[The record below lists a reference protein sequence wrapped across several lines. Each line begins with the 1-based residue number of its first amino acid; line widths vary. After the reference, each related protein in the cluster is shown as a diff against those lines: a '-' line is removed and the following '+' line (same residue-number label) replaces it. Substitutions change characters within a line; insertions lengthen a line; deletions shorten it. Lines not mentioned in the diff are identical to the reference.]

1 MCGTKVKEELTE
13 VETELKAGNEVN
25 IEKEFGDLFFSLVNA
40 ARLYGVRP
48 DNALEKTNLKFIAR
62 FNYVEAK
69 AKEQGK
75 HLNEMTLAQM
85 DELWDEAKLLK
96 LGE

>member
-1 MCGTKVKEELTE
+1 MWEKVKEELGE

-62 FNYVEAK
+62 FYYVEAQAK
-69 AKEQGK
+69 AQGK
-75 HLNEMTLAQM
+75 HLNDMTLEQM
-85 DELWDEAKLLK
+85 DQLWNEAKSLK

>member
-1 MCGTKVKEELTE
+1 MWEKVKEELGE

-25 IEKEFGDLFFSLVNA
+25 IEKEFGDLLFSLVNA

-62 FNYVEAK
+62 FNYVEAQAK
-69 AKEQGK
+69 AQGK
-75 HLNEMTLAQM
+75 HLNDMTLEQM
-85 DELWDEAKLLK
+85 DQLWNEAKSLK